1 MNAFSKN
8 NGGQGWI
15 RTSVHLREQIYS
27 LPPLTTRPPT
37 HRRFRGAGCLFSIRG
52 TDKQKEG
59 EKFNF
64 LRLQRFCTGNQGLS
78 RLCVAVFGVSDAREC
93 SKIDCGFLCRRFRKC
108 LNRAPESFLSG
119 LILTLSH
126 ELTGKF

>member
-1 MNAFSKN
+1 MNALSEN

-52 TDKQKEG
+52 ADKQKEG
-59 EKFNF
+59 KKFNF
-64 LRLQRFCTGNQGLS
+64 LLLQRFCTGNQGLS
-78 RLCVAVFGVSDAREC
+78 SLSVAAFGIPDAREC
-93 SKIDCGFLCRRFRKC
+93 SKGDGGFFRLRLRKC
-108 LNRAPESFLSG
+108 LNRGPESILSG
-119 LILTLSH
+119 LVLPLNH
-126 ELTGKF
+126 ELSGKF